1 LSPLTTPYGL
11 GALLAHSVQLLIL
24 SAAVIVSFRA
34 GFFNIGGEGQLYV
47 GALAGA
53 LTGIA
58 LKGSSLPSFLVI
70 IIVLV
75 VAFVVGGVWG
85 WIPGALLAFWNVNI
99 IVTTLMMSSIAT
111 LLTQYLVT
119 GPFVDKTYGS
129 VGSKKLG
136 ANAMLPVFNAEYSL
150 TPDIIIALVI
160 VIVLGLVLT
169 RSVWGLKVRE
179 LGEMNR
185 FAEYT
190 GVNPRTMSMQVMAL
204 SGAVAG
210 LSGALYVIGP
220 NSTARFVQTFSPQY
234 GFTALTV
241 ALLARLNP
249 WVAILAAVFYAD
261 MIAGSSSMQAN
272 ADVPKP
278 LVDVILGLIVLMIT
292 ATFAWNWSRR
302 KKVGKSVAAVQN
314 ESFTVEGSVK

>member
-1 LSPLTTPYGL
+1 
-11 GALLAHSVQLLIL
+11 
-24 SAAVIVSFRA
+24 
-34 GFFNIGGEGQLYV
+34 
-47 GALAGA
+47 
-53 LTGIA
+53 
-58 LKGSSLPSFLVI
+58 
-70 IIVLV
+70 VLV

-136 ANAMLPVFNAEYSL
+136 SNALLPVFNAEYSL

-160 VIVLGLVLT
+160 VIILGLVLT

-272 ADVPKP
+272 ANVPKP

>member
-1 LSPLTTPYGL
+1 
-11 GALLAHSVQLLIL
+11 
-24 SAAVIVSFRA
+24 
-34 GFFNIGGEGQLYV
+34 
-47 GALAGA
+47 
-53 LTGIA
+53 
-58 LKGSSLPSFLVI
+58 
-70 IIVLV
+70 
-75 VAFVVGGVWG
+75 
-85 WIPGALLAFWNVNI
+85 
-99 IVTTLMMSSIAT
+99 
-111 LLTQYLVT
+111 
-119 GPFVDKTYGS
+119 
-129 VGSKKLG
+129 
-136 ANAMLPVFNAEYSL
+136 
-150 TPDIIIALVI
+150 
-160 VIVLGLVLT
+160 LGLVLT

-302 KKVGKSVAAVQN
+302 KKVGKSVAAVQAD
-314 ESFTVEGSVK
+314 SVFVEGSVK